1 MYQMGI
7 FTLRDDM
14 KRKKWITG
22 SLNEKIS
29 I

>member
-7 FTLRDDM
+7 FTLRDSM

-22 SLNEKIS
+22 SLNEKIP